1 MAVYTSGQNRSR
13 PQRGSIPGLRF
24 ALFAF
29 LSVALMFLDQRG
41 GWLERVRYGLQ
52 AAAYPL
58 QLAMNSP
65 SAAWNWTHRIFEAR
79 ANLQAENRRLRDTNR
94 RLELQTLRYA
104 ALEREN
110 AQLRGLRRMLPGVAE
125 QWLPGEVI
133 GVESSNLRQ
142 RMTIGR
148 GAVNGVFKAQA
159 VISDGGL
166 LGQTLRVG
174 PWSTEVILISD
185 PEHAVPVQIARNG
198 LRTIAVGTCDISA
211 VTLPYLPIQ
220 SDVRAGD
227 LLVSFADS
235 IERWEVGPA
244 RVRWRISRM
253 LLAMDGTGTRGLA
266 ISSDVTPS
274 PVEVIWMEDG
284 TVRASWPEPLEG
296 VRSAAFSPDG
306 DTVALGRVGVVEI
319 RETSTGAPVD
329 QVQDPDGNAIF
340 ALAWHPA
347 GHQIALVTPQGP
359 HLWTLGTD
367 TPPRRLADIPNAL
380 VSIAASPDGTR
391 LAAVERYR
399 NLLLLDAVTGREKHV
414 RTEIRSPL
422 EVAWPGMG
430 FLAVGYE
437 RDVVWCDHETFMR
450 RRTNSFINA
459 HSLQGLA
466 AARSVARVL
475 RADSGANFTLMDSSA
490 GRVLFSWRVD
500 GPGPF
505 RPLAL
510 SPEGRRAAA
519 RLGDGSMRVWATDE
533 LNPVEVGRWEDA
545 AAVALEFDPDG
556 EAMCGLSQRSAVGL
570 PARVWRWIPGSSP
583 ITVDLDPAVVEP
595 VRAAFSADCR
605 LVLIQDGTSGIAV
618 CDTET
623 GHRLAQVTTETDGLL
638 LTLGVSPTGERWWVS
653 RVDGVAAMLSGPLW
667 LTSPRANGSST
678 WEMEALG
685 RPGPFQV
692 EQTPGG
698 IAPWTR
704 VGLPQPGPRL
714 EIPDP
719 AGDLFWRVKTVPAQ
733 LSDGAVKAARRPAF
747 AKP

>member
-1 MAVYTSGQNRSR
+1 MRLLLPALLLGWVSFEVVQAGEVEWRRGGLILIPKVMRFSDDGERLITAGDHGIKQWDTGSGAFLGTWSDPAFGRYSTWVSALSSDGRSLLWGGR
-13 PQRGSIPGLRF
+13 NLPGLNRTH
-24 ALFAF
+24 
-29 LSVALMFLDQRG
+29 
-41 GWLERVRYGLQ
+41 LEDGTLKRQ
-52 AAAYPL
+52 YPL
-58 QLAMNSP
+58 YLTNASVM
-65 SAAWNWTHRIFEAR
+65 AWS
-79 ANLQAENRRLRDTNR
+79 LQGQWVAVVDLSGTFVLRD
-94 RLELQTLRYA
+94 LETGLALPVPEESIVATGEQRPVLLRSV
-104 ALEREN
+104 
-110 AQLRGLRRMLPGVAE
+110 GV
-125 QWLPGEVI
+125 
-133 GVESSNLRQ
+133 
-142 RMTIGR
+142 
-148 GAVNGVFKAQA
+148 
-159 VISDGGL
+159 
-166 LGQTLRVG
+166 
-174 PWSTEVILISD
+174 
-185 PEHAVPVQIARNG
+185 
-198 LRTIAVGTCDISA
+198 
-211 VTLPYLPIQ
+211 
-220 SDVRAGD
+220 GD

-235 IERWEVGPA
+235 VERWEVGPA
-244 RVRWRISRM
+244 RVRWRISRS

-266 ISSDVTPS
+266 ISGDVTPS

-306 DTVALGRVGVVEI
+306 DTVALGRLGVVEI

-329 QVQDPDGNAIF
+329 KVQDPDGNAIF

-347 GHQIALVTPQGP
+347 GHQIALVTLQGP

-367 TPPRRLADIPNAL
+367 APPRRLADIPNAL

-399 NLLLLDAVTGREKHV
+399 NLLLLDAVTGREKYV

-422 EVAWPGMG
+422 EVAWPGTG
-430 FLAVGYE
+430 LLAVGYE
-437 RDVVWCDHETFMR
+437 RDVVWCDHQTFMP

-459 HSLQGLA
+459 NSLQGLA

-510 SPEGRRAAA
+510 SPEGARAAA
-519 RLGDGSMRVWATDE
+519 RLGDGSVRVWATDE

-556 EAMCGLSQRSAVGL
+556 EVICGVSQRSAAGL
-570 PARVWRWIPGSSP
+570 PARVWRWIPGSP
-583 ITVDLDPAVVEP
+583 PVTVDLDAAVVEP
-595 VRAAFSADCR
+595 LRAAFSADCR
-605 LVLIQDGTSGIAV
+605 LVLIQDGTAGIAV

-667 LTSPRANGSST
+667 LTSPWANGSST
-678 WEMEALG
+678 WVMEALG

-698 IAPWTR
+698 IAPWTP
-704 VGLPQPGPRL
+704 VGSPQPGPRL
-714 EIPDP
+714 EIPYP

-733 LSDGAVKAARRPAF
+733 SWDDAVNAAGRPALP
-747 AKP
+747 KP